1 MQGREE
7 RESIRGEAG
16 ARARRNGFGTRT
28 KTSKTKETEMAVLGC
43 TWFFLGFTLATLL
56 AAGAGAAR
64 KLTWLGRAL
73 GLLAVFLGVRYFVI
87 PAWMPE
93 GELAYK
99 TKAVFEIMFLHSL
112 AVSASAGITA
122 GTQLKRGGGL
132 GDLLVRLALVGGLY
146 LAFWD
151 VVSVWPLLG
160 QAWLWLY
167 LLAVVAL
174 GGWLGSVWVMK
185 NIVGLAVESASGNES
200 GKKIAARGGLS
211 CLGMLLMAV
220 LGIVSSFYFVFCI
233 LSEEDRTAA
242 NREIGNVVATL
253 REAMSEKMPLVEKQT
268 AKLLAVWEKALEADR
283 KMMERGGGRTADARS
298 RREVAHSLGEL
309 RELLLPVD
317 SRAIL
322 SAVEKLDRDIASEK
336 KGLAAARERRLFHPA
351 GAEKWEKRIRAR
363 EEKLSELEKARA
375 DAAAKVLADLDAI
388 GIHLEGE
395 TAERCLFT
403 VNTGDLVDNAIVAK
417 NISILVENLKRLM
430 AETGDAESAKR
441 YFGTYLV
448 MIDVQAECYRR
459 YIAKSESGVWRKG
472 VEGIRRDAD
481 GARARNALEAG
492 KDGYA
497 EAEREGFRR
506 NVALNERTIAAADAY
521 LEVLRQHEEIVKG
534 KLAEGER
541 LHTLALNSYETVS
554 IASGLLEQ
562 VNANQTAFDAMLELT
577 LPSIAAYDDAG
588 MQEEFDAI
596 TRKLQGGAE

>member
-1 MQGREE
+1 ME
-7 RESIRGEAG
+7 RSVLD
-16 ARARRNGFGTRT
+16 RAAAADD
-28 KTSKTKETEMAVLGC
+28 KTIKETKETEMAI
-43 TWFFLGFTLATLL
+43 TWFFLGFVLATLL
-56 AAGAGAAR
+56 AAAAGAAR

-99 TKAVFEIMFLHSL
+99 TKAVFELLFLHSL
-112 AVSASAGITA
+112 AVAASVGITM
-122 GTQLKRGGGL
+122 GTQSRWGGGL

-174 GGWLGSVWVMK
+174 GGWLRTVWMNK
-185 NIVGLAVESASGNES
+185 NLQALSEAES
-200 GKKIAARGGLS
+200 GKEVVTRGGLT
-211 CLGMLLMAV
+211 CLGALLAAV
-220 LGIVSSFYFVFCI
+220 LGLVSTVYFVICI
-233 LSEEDRTAA
+233 LSAEDRAAA

-268 AKLLAVWEKALEADR
+268 AKLLAVWEKALEVDR

-298 RREVAHSLGEL
+298 RREVANSLGEL
-309 RELLLPVD
+309 RKLLLPVD

-336 KGLAAARERRLFHPA
+336 KGLASAREGLLFHPDA
-351 GAEKWEKRIRAR
+351 AEKWEKRIRAR
-363 EEKLSELEKARA
+363 EEKLAALEGARA
-375 DAAAKVLADLDAI
+375 EAAGKVLTDLDAI

-403 VNTGDLVDNAIVAK
+403 VNTGDLVDNSIVAK
-417 NISILVENLKRLM
+417 NVSILVENLKRLM

-492 KDGYA
+492 KAGYA

-506 NVALNERTIAAADAY
+506 NVALNERTIAAANAY

-534 KLAEGER
+534 KLAEAER

-554 IASGLLEQ
+554 IASGLLDQ

-577 LPSIAAYDDAG
+577 LPSIAAFDDAG

>member
-1 MQGREE
+1 M
-7 RESIRGEAG
+7 
-16 ARARRNGFGTRT
+16 
-28 KTSKTKETEMAVLGC
+28 
-43 TWFFLGFTLATLL
+43 
-56 AAGAGAAR
+56 
-64 KLTWLGRAL
+64 
-73 GLLAVFLGVRYFVI
+73 
-87 PAWMPE
+87 
-93 GELAYK
+93 
-99 TKAVFEIMFLHSL
+99 
-112 AVSASAGITA
+112 
-122 GTQLKRGGGL
+122 
-132 GDLLVRLALVGGLY
+132 
-146 LAFWD
+146 
-151 VVSVWPLLG
+151 
-160 QAWLWLY
+160 
-167 LLAVVAL
+167 
-174 GGWLGSVWVMK
+174 
-185 NIVGLAVESASGNES
+185 
-200 GKKIAARGGLS
+200 
-211 CLGMLLMAV
+211 
-220 LGIVSSFYFVFCI
+220 
-233 LSEEDRTAA
+233 
-242 NREIGNVVATL
+242 
-253 REAMSEKMPLVEKQT
+253 
-268 AKLLAVWEKALEADR
+268 
-283 KMMERGGGRTADARS
+283 
-298 RREVAHSLGEL
+298 AHSLGEL

-363 EEKLSELEKARA
+363 EEKLPELEKARA

-459 YIAKSESGVWRKG
+459 YIAKSESGEWRKG

-534 KLAEGER
+534 KLAEAER